1 MYSITPLHV
10 QRYKKYRDQVIV
22 KYNADKIKTWIIK
35 KGSALNYYLYE
46 LLRNDTR
53 LVMNHIIVHRVKRNK
68 GVF

>member
-1 MYSITPLHV
+1 M
-10 QRYKKYRDQVIV
+10 D
-22 KYNADKIKTWIIK
+22 NK